1 MMKRDAR
8 VILKDKSSNEN
19 KKPVKSRVA
28 KDKSWE
34 RESIILSI
42 CNTRRIRKNVG
53 RFDLSDIEDL
63 IY

>member
-1 MMKRDAR
+1 MKRDAR

-42 CNTRRIRKNVG
+42 CNKRRIRKNVE

>member
-1 MMKRDAR
+1 MKRDAR

-19 KKPVKSRVA
+19 KKPFKSRVA

-42 CNTRRIRKNVG
+42 CNKRRIRKNVG